1 MSQQCVAKAIQAR
14 FEGPEVA
21 QIESWRR
28 KQESI
33 PPLAEALR
41 TLVKRG
47 LASESDEQQSSGA
60 REHAA

>member
-1 MSQQCVAKAIQAR
+1 MSQAKAIQAR

-47 LASESDEQQSSGA
+47 LASESDQQRGA
-60 REHAA
+60 A